1 MLASWI
7 RLFARF
13 MFVTKHCLFSVGTK
27 LESSDNR
34 RNIHINFRI
43 YSECQSRVTEFVA
56 TVKEIYKMSEAAAV
70 ITDDK
75 DERVL
80 CSQCLQRCKG
90 FLTDREQRKLYG
102 MGVLY
107 LAAFPLL
114 LLMIVVGA
122 VKAAPPGDE
131 NPNCPAEPNMP
142 WFLVTGGA
150 TLAVLLLIRIALNK
164 LTRYVKNRQDCCD
177 HVRL

>member
-1 MLASWI
+1 M
-7 RLFARF
+7 
-13 MFVTKHCLFSVGTK
+13 
-27 LESSDNR
+27 
-34 RNIHINFRI
+34 
-43 YSECQSRVTEFVA
+43 
-56 TVKEIYKMSEAAAV
+56 TVKEISKMSEEAAAV
-70 ITDDK
+70 ITDEK
-75 DERVL
+75 DERV
-80 CSQCLQRCKG
+80 LQRCKG

-177 HVRL
+177 HVSFCSADD

>member
-1 MLASWI
+1 M
-7 RLFARF
+7 
-13 MFVTKHCLFSVGTK
+13 
-27 LESSDNR
+27 
-34 RNIHINFRI
+34 
-43 YSECQSRVTEFVA
+43 TEFVV

-177 HVRL
+177 HVSLCSADVISNLTCLQCRLPGVSASLVVTWCTMS

>member
-1 MLASWI
+1 M
-7 RLFARF
+7 
-13 MFVTKHCLFSVGTK
+13 
-27 LESSDNR
+27 
-34 RNIHINFRI
+34 
-43 YSECQSRVTEFVA
+43 TEFVV
-56 TVKEIYKMSEAAAV
+56 TVKEISKMSEEAAAV

-177 HVRL
+177 HVSFCSADDSYSCRP